1 MKRLNP
7 ETGLEFVRGDIRDD
21 GYIFTRYL
29 TDRQIKKDGF
39 YREGWSS
46 PKRLNYGKTRLN
58 PATGNTFY
66 RGEYNQDKTKRFW
79 GYVSKSS
86 DKNGFCY
93 EDWYDLEQFS
103 SAMARQRKHSNNKKN
118 KIKNLVAEGKIKR
131 RLNPITGEEF
141 REGDRNENGLIFF
154 TYVGQERT
162 KDGFV
167 GEYWG
172 NKQQFHRRKLSST
185 RFRAQKR
192 ARELG
197 LEFDLTL
204 ECLEELFPI
213 DSICPVFGVKMEWNG
228 SILSSP
234 SLDRIV
240 PDLGY
245 VKNNVAFICGRANTL
260 KLDRTPDVLRKIAKY
275 VEFQIAKAVD
285 I

>member
-7 ETGLEFVRGDIRDD
+7 ETGLEFVRGDVRDD

-103 SAMARQRKHSNNKKN
+103 IAMARQLKDSNNRKN

-131 RLNPITGEEF
+131 RLNPITSEEF
-141 REGDRNENGLIFF
+141 REGDRNENGLIFL

-172 NKQQFHRRKLSST
+172 NKQQFHRRKLLST

-213 DSICPVFGVKMEWNG
+213 DSVCPVFGVKMEWNG

-245 VKNNVAFICGRANTL
+245 VKNNVAFICGRANNS
-260 KLDRTPDVLRKIAKY
+260 
-275 VEFQIAKAVD
+275 
-285 I
+285 